1 MAVGGCRSI
10 CARNKRGNPRPACTE
25 VPETGVG
32 RDAIRIKHPGCK
44 EGILGLPVPRSP
56 KLGCT
61 RVIAGRVPEFAMG
74 AKKNCQKA
82 QSPGIR
88 GFGVFDVQ
96 DFFNEV
102 EVSGV
107 RYVPD
112 AGSWCIEAVHGR
124 QTLCRS
130 KCGRGLA
137 PDCGGSVM

>member
-1 MAVGGCRSI
+1 M
-10 CARNKRGNPRPACTE
+10 
-25 VPETGVG
+25 G

-56 KLGCT
+56 KLGST
-61 RVIAGRVPEFAMG
+61 RVIAGRVPELAMG

-82 QSPGIR
+82 QSPEIR

-112 AGSWCIEAVHGR
+112 AGSWCIEAVHGHA
-124 QTLCRS
+124 TLWRS
-130 KCGRGLA
+130 ERADNQNVAGGLPPIAVCQSASVWLIHRNRGQA
-137 PDCGGSVM
+137 PSHI